1 MAEPSL
7 KASRAVDRWKPHA
20 TRWNAH
26 RPPFRPSE
34 ADVAF
39 ARSIVRAT
47 DHVVLLGVTPE
58 YAQLGQSLVAVDSSP
73 AMINAIWPGDTPHH
87 RVVQADWCQFDMSGA
102 DVIIGDGV
110 LMSTETP
117 EAVIASINHA
127 LRNGTREVALRM
139 FVRPERQIQFSE
151 VGDVS
156 TGEGR
161 LRYLMM
167 VAGFMDGR
175 VRIADSER
183 LYQALFQTELNTTG
197 SGSEVVLNFPTWK
210 DLQRMLPA
218 NAQLLPDAGCELTG
232 WVRWQG

>member
-1 MAEPSL
+1 M
-7 KASRAVDRWKPHA
+7 DRWQPHA

-26 RPPFRPSE
+26 RPPFRPSA

-39 ARSIVRAT
+39 ARSIVRA
-47 DHVVLLGVTPE
+47 DDRVLLLGVTPE
-58 YAQLGQSLVAVDSSP
+58 YAELGQSLIAVDSSP
-73 AMINAIWPGDTPHH
+73 TMISAIWPGDTTHH
-87 RVVQADWCQFDMSGA
+87 RAVQADWRQFDMSCG
-102 DVIIGDGV
+102 DIIIGDGV
-110 LMSTETP
+110 LMSTEAP
-117 EAVIASINHA
+117 EAVIAAINRA
-127 LRNGTREVALRM
+127 LGNGTREAALRL

-151 VGDVS
+151 IGDVS

-183 LYQALFQTELNTTG
+183 FYQALFQTELNASG
-197 SGSEVVLNFPTWK
+197 SGSQVVLNFPTWPEIR
-210 DLQRMLPA
+210 RMLPA
-218 NAQLLPDAGCELTG
+218 NAQLLPDPACDLTG